1 MCRRPR
7 VVSGGREVFLEERGV
22 VCDLEEV
29 DDDGAACCGKEVVG
43 EEDAGGAGGW
53 CSSCGLSLSGGL
65 LGLEGEAGRERRRQE
80 VRCPV
85 QGVWVELGG
94 KLVGLGAVL
103 VGAAAQG

>member
-1 MCRRPR
+1 MTRRPG
-7 VVSGGREVFLEERGV
+7 VVSGGGEVFLEERGV

-43 EEDAGGAGGW
+43 EEGVGGAWGW
-53 CSSCGLSLSGGL
+53 CSSSGLSLSGGL
-65 LGLEGEAGRERRRQE
+65 LGFEGEAGGERRQEE

-85 QGVWVELGG
+85 QDVWIEFGGEL
-94 KLVGLGAVL
+94 VRPGAVL